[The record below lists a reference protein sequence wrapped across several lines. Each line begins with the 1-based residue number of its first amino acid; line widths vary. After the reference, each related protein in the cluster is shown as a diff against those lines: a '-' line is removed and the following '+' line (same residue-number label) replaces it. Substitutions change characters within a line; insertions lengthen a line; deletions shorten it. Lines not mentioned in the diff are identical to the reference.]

1 MTLVE
6 RQARLEFLGLNTEK
20 RQALTQCANTLEPVL
35 PQALET
41 LYTVIKST
49 PEASQFFS
57 NEQHMSAA
65 QSRQRNHWTS
75 ILSGR
80 YDSAYFESVQ
90 RIGEAHSRLGLKP
103 HFYIGAYAH
112 LASSLICALVQKQS
126 GMGRKKA
133 LALNPQLDA
142 LVKAIFLDM
151 DLAISIYL
159 QQTELRAQ
167 EDRKTLAD
175 ELDDEIGGVIAAL
188 QSVSEDINST
198 AQTVTQTVETTHE
211 RAQEAASGASESAD
225 NVRSVAAASHQMEAA
240 TREIAERAGKQ
251 TDIAHQ
257 AEGRASQAVSDIE
270 ALSAAAAQIGGVV
283 TLIQQ
288 IAEQTNLLALNATIE
303 SARAGEA
310 GKGFAVVAQEVK
322 ALADQT
328 AKATSEISEEIT
340 AMQSATNAT
349 VRAVQA
355 IQTTISEIST
365 ASTGIGAAVE
375 EQSSAIAEISRSAS
389 TAAEHNAASA
399 QAAQALE
406 DSARVGS
413 HSIARLSKA
422 AQALDAR
429 STVLGEAVSAF
440 TQRIRQG

>member
-1 MTLVE
+1 MTLAE
-6 RQARLEFLGLNTEK
+6 RQTRLDFLGLDSET
-20 RQALTQCANTLEPVL
+20 RLALTRSAKTLNPLL
-35 PQALET
+35 PSALEA
-41 LYTVIKST
+41 LYTVIKRT
-49 PEASQFFS
+49 PDVARFFDS
-57 NEQHMSAA
+57 EQHMTAA
-65 QSRQRNHWTS
+65 QSRQRNHWAS

-80 YDSAYFESVQ
+80 FDNTYFESVQ
-90 RIGEAHSRLGLKP
+90 KIGEAHSRLGLEP
-103 HFYIGAYAH
+103 QFYIGAYAH
-112 LASSLICALVQKQS
+112 LASTLIQGLVRETGS
-126 GMGRKKA
+126 FGRKKSQ
-133 LALNPQLDA
+133 ALNAQLDA
-142 LVKAIFLDM
+142 LIKAIFLDM

-159 QQTELRAQ
+159 EQTELRAQ
-167 EDRKTLAD
+167 SDRKALAD
-175 ELDDEIGGVIAAL
+175 TLDAEIGSVISAL
-188 QSVSEDINST
+188 QSVSSDINDT
-198 AQTVTQTVETTHE
+198 ARTVKQTVETTHE

-251 TDIAHQ
+251 TLIAQ
-257 AEGRASQAVSDIE
+257 EAENRASQAVTDIE

-340 AMQSATNAT
+340 AMQSATEAT

-355 IQTTISEIST
+355 IQSTISEIST

-375 EQSSAIAEISRSAS
+375 EQSSAIGEISRSAT
-389 TAAEHNAASA
+389 TAAEHNSASA
-399 QAAQALE
+399 KAAQALE
-406 DSARVGS
+406 DSARGGAQ
-413 HSIARLSKA
+413 SISNLGQA

-429 STVLGEAVSAF
+429 SADLGQAVSTV
-440 TQRIRQG
+440 TQRIRNG